1 MVCQIS
7 SLKIPGTLS
16 KAKKKKKRGGAK
28 ANTINIKTFMILK
41 SYAFER
47 RNKPQT

>member
-16 KAKKKKKRGGAK
+16 KAKKKKKGGAK